1 MKNECTKKYF
11 VGVDIGA
18 TKTRYALADQMGRV
32 IQVIS
37 DQGSSHELYGLETA
51 GKILK
56 DGLKRITHDNGLS
69 LAELAFVYFGA
80 AGADT
85 REDFNQLR
93 ALYRSI
99 LLETPFDFENDGRVA
114 LKSGTLDGV
123 GMVITCGTGN
133 TNFAANTKG
142 IVKRIGGLTPYA
154 GDVLGAVN
162 IAGMACSA
170 AVRSEDGRDYPSLLA
185 KVLPEKLQVP
195 SVKDLSNVP
204 LSPKNVQIILEVL
217 FDSADEGDG
226 KSLEI
231 TWIMV
236 KETLDIVEQFHTAIF
251 EEGEPFKLVLEGSVF
266 KQQFAPFMRMLKLAV
281 GNRYRARIIVPDWE
295 PVAGALLLAFE
306 SSGMELNDAIIQNI
320 VTDSKLLKECL

>member
-1 MKNECTKKYF
+1 MKNKYPKKYF
-11 VGVDIGA
+11 LGVDIGA
-18 TKTRYALADQMGRV
+18 TKTRYALADQTGRV

-37 DQGSSHELYGLETA
+37 DPGSSHEFCGLETA

-56 DGLKRITHDNGLS
+56 DGLNRITHDNGLS
-69 LAELAFVYFGA
+69 LAELEFVYFGA

-85 REDFNQLR
+85 QEDFLQLR
-93 ALYRSI
+93 DLYGKI
-99 LLETPFDFENDGRVA
+99 LPETSFDFENDGLIA

-133 TNFAANTKG
+133 TNFAANKKG
-142 IVKRIGGLTPYA
+142 FVKRIGGLTPYA

-162 IAGMACSA
+162 IAGMVCSA
-170 AVRSEDGRDYPSLLA
+170 TVRSEDGRDYPSLLA
-185 KVLPEKLQVP
+185 RVLPEKLRVP

-204 LSPKNVQIILEVL
+204 LSPENVQIILEVL
-217 FDSADEGDG
+217 FDCASEGDG

-236 KETLDIVEQFHTAIF
+236 KETLDIVEQFHAAIF

-266 KQQFAPFMRMLKLAV
+266 KQQFAPFMRMLKLALE
-281 GNRYRARIIVPDWE
+281 NRYRARIIVPDWE
-295 PVAGALLLAFE
+295 PVAGSLLLAFD
-306 SSGMELNDAIIQNI
+306 SSGMALHDSIIQNI
-320 VTDSKLLKECL
+320 ITGCKL